1 MQRYKGL
8 VRVSAIGAMLSL
20 GIALTAQ
27 AAEQPAAQSGVNYTS
42 GGVGVDSQDRLNA
55 RAREFNLKLIFTL
68 NEGNYIADVNVVL
81 TDAKGN
87 KVVEHVA
94 DGPFFMAKLPAGQYN
109 VAATYGGK
117 TVTRKVSVGGSGLR
131 TEHFRWPSN
140 PATDVPLSREQ
151 TQETRPAPRPERG

>member
-1 MQRYKGL
+1 MRRYAKL

-20 GIALTAQ
+20 GITLAAH
-27 AAEQPAAQSGVNYTS
+27 AAEVAKEGVNYTS
-42 GGVGVDSQDRLNA
+42 GGVGIDSQERLNA

-68 NEGNYIADVNVVL
+68 NEGNYIADVNVIL
-81 TDAKGN
+81 TDSKGS

-94 DGPFFMAKLPAGQYN
+94 DGPFFMARLPAGQYN

-131 TEHFRWPSN
+131 TEYFRWPSN

-151 TQETRPAPRPERG
+151 AQETRPAPRPERG